1 MSEAPITADIDG
13 HEPLRYSWNNVANV
27 MYIDQPAGVGF
38 SKGRI
43 PETSD
48 EAAESTYLVIDQF
61 FRLRPEYNTRIFLAG
76 GSYAG
81 HFIPPLAAK
90 LKRRSSVVRLEGI
103 LLGNPS
109 VVPEIQW
116 RCFPKVLLENGI
128 VSREEFELL
137 EKKAENCASLAHMC
151 GMVRKALDANET
163 VDPCL
168 LENFERNCG
177 EARVIRTNHLLP
189 PARRV
194 TSFMNSE
201 TVKRFFGANM
211 FWRDKNWDVYYKF
224 SCDIPC
230 RYDHLLPDLLDGG
243 MRVLVYAGDRDLMC
257 NWMGNQAW
265 MDELDWRGGDGF
277 RRARPVEYEF
287 PGGRLIGELRS
298 YALPDT
304 GGQLIALKVYGAG
317 HTVARD
323 APAEALKMLDDF
335 LKNKL

>member
-1 MSEAPITADIDG
+1 MP
-13 HEPLRYSWNNVANV
+13 
-27 MYIDQPAGVGF
+27 
-38 SKGRI
+38 GRR
-43 PETSD
+43 PHRS
-48 EAAESTYLVIDQF
+48 YLGIDQF

-90 LKRRSSVVRLEGI
+90 LKQRGSVVRLQGI

-109 VVPEIQW
+109 IAPEIQW
-116 RCFPKVLLENGI
+116 RSFPKVLLENGI

-137 EKKAENCASLAHMC
+137 EKQAENCASLAHMC
-151 GMVRKALDANET
+151 DLVRKALDANET

-168 LENFERNCG
+168 LENFERNCRSMYG
-177 EARVIRTNHLLP
+177 DVVVNRELPAVGLFDEISFIVTIWIRNTLGKMTPWN
-189 PARRV
+189 
-194 TSFMNSE
+194 
-201 TVKRFFGANM
+201 GG
-211 FWRDKNWDVYYKF
+211 
-224 SCDIPC
+224 CDIPC

-265 MDELDWRGGDGF
+265 MEELDWRGADGF
-277 RRARPVEYEF
+277 RRARPVEYKF
-287 PGGRLIGELRS
+287 AGGRLIGELRS
-298 YALPDT
+298 FALPDT